1 MSYFRRKKEV
11 KESNLTGVLAEFIH
25 EILTQIWLFPHH
37 LLLSLS
43 LLFFLLPANQT
54 LYQPDTHP
62 RGSKS
67 WCNGQRLI
75 PPSFLSHFLSDALPP
90 FIHFTL
96 SLSSA
101 RLWYVSLV
109 WQLTPPS
116 VCVLFNKSVWQCIQI
131 KHPSFLS
138 TLFSIPALPLH
149 SYHKISS
156 KLRPGCSFLSLLCP
170 HFCLRSRSLSGN
182 NYCKELAHLKTMLVT
197 ERSEGKDRVEL

>member
-1 MSYFRRKKEV
+1 MRF
-11 KESNLTGVLAEFIH
+11 
-25 EILTQIWLFPHH
+25 WLRFYSSPHH
-37 LLLSLS
+37 LLLS

-54 LYQPDTHP
+54 VYQPDTHP
-62 RGSKS
+62 RGNKS
-67 WCNGQRLI
+67 WRNAQLSSI
-75 PPSFLSHFLSDALPP
+75 PPSFLSHFLSDALPL

-109 WQLTPPS
+109 CQLTPPS

-138 TLFSIPALPLH
+138 TLFSIPALLPPH

-156 KLRPGCSFLSLLCP
+156 KLWPGCSFLSHLP
-170 HFCLRSRSLSGN
+170 PV
-182 NYCKELAHLKTMLVT
+182 KEFKC
-197 ERSEGKDRVEL
+197 